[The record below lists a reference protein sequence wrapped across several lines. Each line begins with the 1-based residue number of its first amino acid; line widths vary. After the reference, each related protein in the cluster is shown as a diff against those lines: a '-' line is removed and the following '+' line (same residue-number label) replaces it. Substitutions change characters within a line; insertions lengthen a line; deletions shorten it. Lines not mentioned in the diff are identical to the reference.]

1 ECASALSGGA
11 IRVEEVCEG
20 VCEARPS
27 ADGREIEALP
37 MFPVVTLAEY
47 EGRAKNL
54 VLDYK
59 NGGHFALAQ
68 YFGPLLA
75 DALAEF
81 AERCAHRHIL
91 VAVPSRS
98 EAVRRRGEDHMR
110 LLAEHV
116 SAHTRVRLAPALRLS
131 GPSQHSR
138 TKRERAAGRGRVIGP
153 RRRERAAGRGRV
165 IGPRR
170 REEWEGLRGV
180 SAVILDD
187 VVTTGTTLKKTSD
200 ALAGLGVPT
209 CAALTLASARVPR
222 THVPSLLV

>member
-1 ECASALSGGA
+1 MCDECASALSGGV

-20 VCEARPS
+20 VCEAQPS

-110 LLAEHV
+110 LLADHV
-116 SAHTRVRLAPALRLS
+116 SAHARVRLAPALRLS

-153 RRRERAAGRGRV
+153 RK
-165 IGPRR
+165 

-200 ALAGLGVPT
+200 ALAGLGVHT

-222 THVPSLLV
+222 THLPSLLV